1 MTITGP
7 LPEHVLRLMSAR
19 DRALLGKGGL
29 TASEAIAM
37 YNKRLEREE
46 QRLFARE
53 LERFRLPYYWHR
65 TDKRTGATCG
75 TPDFIVGVSGRT
87 LWIEFKAQGG
97 ELSNAQ
103 IEFATRLGVQG
114 LRLHICRSATE
125 AVKLLTED

>member
-1 MTITGP
+1 MGLTGP

-75 TPDFIVGVSGRT
+75 TPDFIVGESRGGRFGLNSKLKGASSPMRKLSLPLGSGYRDFVC
-87 LWIEFKAQGG
+87 I
-97 ELSNAQ
+97 
-103 IEFATRLGVQG
+103 
-114 LRLHICRSATE
+114 SA
-125 AVKLLTED
+125 VVPQRPLNS

>member
-1 MTITGP
+1 MGLTGP

-65 TDKRTGATCG
+65 TDKRTGATVG
-75 TPDFIVGVSGRT
+75 TPDFIVGVAGET
-87 LWIEFKAQGG
+87 LWIEFKAPGG
-97 ELSNAQ
+97 VLSNAQ

>member
-1 MTITGP
+1 MGLTGP
-7 LPEHVLRLMSAR
+7 SPEHVLRLMSAR

-75 TPDFIVGVSGRT
+75 TPDFIVGVKWAMWIRT
-87 LWIEFKAQGG
+87 
-97 ELSNAQ
+97 
-103 IEFATRLGVQG
+103 
-114 LRLHICRSATE
+114 TE
-125 AVKLLTED
+125 GIKPANLQSVPLDRRIRF